1 MPRDPV
7 NVNDSFG
14 GTLVVANA
22 LSEVLDNAVV
32 RSTGTVVVAKC
43 VVGETTVSVNV
54 NIFVVIIFDA
64 ELNPNAYGRDFARV
78 IGGVA
83 QRSRASVNG
92 EVII

>member
-1 MPRDPV
+1 MF
-7 NVNDSFG
+7 NSFSDS
-14 GTLVVANA
+14 LVVANA

-32 RSTGTVVVAKC
+32 RSTGTVVVAKR

-54 NIFVVIIFDA
+54 NVFVVIVFAA